1 MTNEYDKLQAEL
13 QALEDQIEAQRAQV
27 RQAEGMEKV
36 RREKQ
41 LTDLLLKQK
50 DVQAKLEATA
60 PSS

>member
-1 MTNEYDKLQAEL
+1 MTNEYDKLRAEL